1 MPIARLAAL
10 LLPLLF
16 TSACA
21 TVTPAD
27 EVMPLEEPMLI
38 GTLPDTLQ
46 SFELQGYKFF
56 DDGSG
61 GYSVRYANTHKRRI
75 ADVYIYPVA
84 EENSELAHN
93 QLVLGSTKA
102 TIQAIGEAA
111 RQGHYANFNVINAG
125 TQAYGMRTVAR
136 VQATYLRQNLASYTL
151 LYQTEHQGTLVKIR
165 ITMPDNDSNRGNKE
179 WDNFAEEMFS
189 RVITQLDA
197 SLPEAQQL
205 SQADPDS
212 DPQAAM
218 PANTVNRF

>member
-1 MPIARLAAL
+1 MPIVRLAAL

-21 TVTPAD
+21 TVTPA
-27 EVMPLEEPMLI
+27 EEPVPREEPLLI
-38 GTLPDTLQ
+38 GTLPDRLE
-46 SFELQGYKFF
+46 SFDLQGYKFF
-56 DDGSG
+56 EDESG

-84 EENSELAHN
+84 EENSKLAHN

-165 ITMPDNDSNRGNKE
+165 ITMPDNDSNRSNLE
-179 WDNFAEEMFS
+179 WDNFAEQMFA
-189 RVITQLDA
+189 RVIAQLDE
-197 SLPEAQQL
+197 SLPAGGQI
-205 SQADPDS
+205 SQSGPVS
-212 DPQAAM
+212 TPQAAM
-218 PANTVNRF
+218 PDDMVNRF